1 MRHGVVL
8 SEAASERFEPLGAF
22 GQPVHHNYVQL
33 RAAILARLGPRY
45 ADFFARPQTDDH
57 GGRIRWIAPV
67 AGEVRHWRELAPEE
81 QAARAL
87 DLQVMRGRFRAY
99 LDELR
104 ASGKDGTDAGAKGGE
119 AFAAVLDQALK
130 SPDDGHLHFVGDQP
144 VASFWGF
151 RHVDRAP
158 FETLSAAPPAP
169 AEVAAAAPVGEL
181 APPAPAVEDPPAEP
195 RRGWPWWW
203 WLLLLLLLLLLLWLL
218 ANLWRP
224 SLLLPSLRAPWLPEV
239 TAPAVPDE
247 VVPLGEVGP
256 DGVIVGPDGAIT
268 VPDGV
273 VVGPDGSVVD
283 PAGEGPPAA
292 GGDAAL
298 PDRGGT
304 PEPLPAEP
312 AAPDAPPGDASPPEP
327 AEPAAPETA
336 PPQPEPPTSPEAE
349 PGQPEDRAEPAAP
362 EEPGADAGSP
372 TPEAVPPGAPIAI
385 PEAVA
390 GGGGDGPAGFAQ
402 GRWRSR
408 SGLVD
413 DQGGAVEQVYE
424 LDGTGQGRSIVRRS
438 DGVECTA
445 PAEAL
450 MQDGRLEVR
459 ELENLRCGDGSVYER
474 SRTVCER
481 GADGRTTCRGVNAD
495 GSTYGV
501 QIERAQ
507 P

>member
-8 SEAASERFEPLGAF
+8 SEASSGHFEPLGAF
-22 GQPVHHNYVQL
+22 GQPVHQNYVQL

-45 ADFFARPQTDDH
+45 ADFFARPQTDEH

-67 AGEVRHWRELAPEE
+67 AGDVRHWRELAPEE

-87 DLQVMRGRFRAY
+87 DLQVMRGRFHAY
-99 LDELR
+99 LAELR
-104 ASGKDGTDAGAKGGE
+104 TGGEGGATAGGE

-130 SPDDGHLHFVGDQP
+130 TPDDGHLHFVDDQP

-151 RHVDRAP
+151 RHVDQVP
-158 FETLSAAPPAP
+158 FETLSAAPPAMP
-169 AEVAAAAPVGEL
+169 AAAGAQPVAEGPPSVPEDEAPVT
-181 APPAPAVEDPPAEP
+181 EP

-224 SLLLPSLRAPWLPEV
+224 NLLLPSLRAPWLPEI
-239 TAPAVPDE
+239 TTPAVPDPAA
-247 VVPLGEVGP
+247 PLGEVVP
-256 DGVIVGPDGAIT
+256 ERVIVGPDGSVT
-268 VPDGV
+268 GPDGV
-273 VVGPDGSVVD
+273 VVGPNGDVLG
-283 PAGEGPPAA
+283 PTGEGPPAM
-292 GGDAAL
+292 GGEAV
-298 PDRGGT
+298 
-304 PEPLPAEP
+304 PEPLPEDPAMPGEPPADAVPPELAEPPAESESEQPESMIPPEVEPTPSEAEP
-312 AAPDAPPGDASPPEP
+312 APPE
-327 AEPAAPETA
+327 ARSEPAA
-336 PPQPEPPTSPEAE
+336 
-349 PGQPEDRAEPAAP
+349 
-362 EEPGADAGSP
+362 
-372 TPEAVPPGAPIAI
+372 PEAVPPGAPIAI
-385 PEAVA
+385 PDAVA
-390 GGGGDGPAGFAQ
+390 SGGDGPAGFAQ

-413 DQGGAVEQVYE
+413 DQGGAIEQVYE
-424 LDGTGQGRSIVRRS
+424 LDAGGQGRSIVRRS

-445 PAEAL
+445 PAEAM

-481 GADGRTTCRGVNAD
+481 GAEGRTTCRGVNAD